1 MIYMQIYG
9 ADSDGN
15 ITVIFDSRWKYPE
28 LLGYK
33 PEDPMYKVLQGL
45 WEQTT
50 GKKITNNNSPI
61 NNNYR
66 KEK

>member
-1 MIYMQIYG
+1 MQIYSTDENG
-9 ADSDGN
+9 E
-15 ITVIFDSRWKYPE
+15 ITVVFDSRWKFPE

-50 GKKITNNNSPI
+50 GKKINDNDGSI
-61 NNNYR
+61 NNNHR